1 MAKEK
6 NIAKVSNSI
15 IESFVKKNNLTA
27 VKLLFY
33 IAKADIARNDAPIVK
48 ISIDSKH
55 FCEYCQ
61 LDLKTLRENILKMQ
75 QVTFT
80 FRSEKPKRIKDIVVI
95 PKAEY
100 FIGEGK
106 IEIEIYKEILDL
118 IGEVKNKFTM
128 IDVKQLMNFNSKHSV
143 KMIGILEMINGFD
156 ENVPKRKYYDLNELN
171 GMFDTKYK
179 RILELERK
187 IFIPAKKELDA
198 NSKLS
203 FIYQVKYEKEDAK
216 AGRPKAVG
224 IIIDLVRNTPQGV
237 LF

>member
-1 MAKEK
+1 MAKER

-33 IAKADIARNDAPIVK
+33 IAKADLPRNDAPIVK

-55 FCEYCQ
+55 FCDYCQ
-61 LDLKTLRENILKMQ
+61 LDLRTLRENILKMQ

-80 FRSEKPKRIKDIVVI
+80 FRTERPKSITDIVVI
-95 PKAEY
+95 PKAKY
-100 FIGEGK
+100 LIGEGK

-118 IGEVKNKFTM
+118 IGEVKNKFTI
-128 IDVKQLMNFNSKHSV
+128 IDVKQLMNLNSKHSV

-156 ENVPKRKYYDLNELN
+156 DNIPKRKYYELNELN
-171 GMFDTKYK
+171 GMFETKYK
-179 RILELERK
+179 RIKQFEAEILEK
-187 IFIPAKKELDA
+187 VKKELDA

-203 FIYQVKYEKEDAK
+203 FIYQVKYEKEEAK

-224 IIIDLVRNTPQGV
+224 IVIDLIRNTPQGV